1 MYLGGLLMKICVF
14 GAASPKIDPMFIAE
28 TEAMG
33 AELARRGHTLVFG
46 GGGNGLMGAVARGA
60 KSENGEV
67 VGIIPKFFEDE
78 NIESLFSQCDDL
90 IETDSMR
97 DRKMIMEEMSDAF
110 IIVPGGIGTFEEFF
124 EVLTLKQ
131 LRRHDKPIAIYNIAE
146 YYKELQSVMDV
157 SMAKGFIN
165 DNCKALYR
173 FAYNTQELFDYI
185 EESDGVTLSVK
196 ELKDG

>member
-1 MYLGGLLMKICVF
+1 MKICVF

>member
-1 MYLGGLLMKICVF
+1 MKICVF
-14 GAASPKIDPMFIAE
+14 GAASPKIDPMFISE
-28 TEAMG
+28 TEALG
-33 AELARRGHTLVFG
+33 RDLAKRGHTLIFG

-60 KSENGEV
+60 KSAGGEV

-78 NIESLFSQCDDL
+78 NIEALFDSCDDL

-146 YYKELQSVMDV
+146 YYKELENVMNV

-165 DNCKALYR
+165 DNCKSLYK
-173 FAYNTQELFDYI
+173 FTYNSGELFEYI
-185 EESDGVTLSVK
+185 EETDGVSLSVK

>member
-1 MYLGGLLMKICVF
+1 MKICVF
-14 GAASPKIDPMFIAE
+14 GAASPKIDPMFIKE

-33 AELARRGHTLVFG
+33 AELAKRGHELIFG
-46 GGGNGLMGAVARGA
+46 GGGNGLMGAAARGA
-60 KSENGEV
+60 KSAGGEV

-78 NIESLFSQCDDL
+78 SIEALFEGCDDL

-110 IIVPGGIGTFEEFF
+110 VIVPGGIGTFEEFF

-146 YYKELQSVMDV
+146 YYNELESVMTT
-157 SMAKGFIN
+157 SMMKGFIN
-165 DNCKALYR
+165 ENCKSLYK
-173 FAYNTQELFDYI
+173 FVYNLDELFDYL
-185 EESDGVTLSVK
+185 EKTDGVSLNVK
-196 ELKDG
+196 QLKDG

>member
-1 MYLGGLLMKICVF
+1 MKICVF
-14 GAASPKIDPMFIAE
+14 GAASPKIDPMFIKE

-33 AELARRGHTLVFG
+33 AELAKRGHELIFG
-46 GGGNGLMGAVARGA
+46 GGGNGLMGAAARGA
-60 KSENGEV
+60 KSAGGEV

-78 NIESLFSQCDDL
+78 SIEALFEGCDDL

-110 IIVPGGIGTFEEFF
+110 VIVPGGIGTFEEFF

-146 YYKELQSVMDV
+146 YYNELESVMTT
-157 SMAKGFIN
+157 SMMKGFIN
-165 DNCKALYR
+165 ENCKSLYK
-173 FAYNTQELFDYI
+173 FVYNLDELFDYL
-185 EESDGVTLSVK
+185 EETDGVSLNVK
-196 ELKDG
+196 QLKDG